1 MPVAVAVQ
9 KGGCWKAI
17 GVSDGVPDQAQVGG
31 SEIQPGWLLAG
42 PVQGLDGDDDL
53 ARLGRRNWLQ
63 SALAMA
69 LRHRTLCRLRAQRA
83 CSRREA

>member
-17 GVSDGVPDQAQVGG
+17 GVGDGGPDQAQVGG
-31 SEIQPGWLLAG
+31 AEIQPGWLLAG

-53 ARLGRRNWLQ
+53 ARLGR
-63 SALAMA
+63 
-69 LRHRTLCRLRAQRA
+69 
-83 CSRREA
+83 